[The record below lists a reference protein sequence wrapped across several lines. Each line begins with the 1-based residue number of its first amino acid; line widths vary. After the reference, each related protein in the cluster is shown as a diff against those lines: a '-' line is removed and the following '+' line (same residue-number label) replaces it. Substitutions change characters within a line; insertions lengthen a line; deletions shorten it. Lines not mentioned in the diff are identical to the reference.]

1 MTEAVRTP
9 DDRFAKLPGY
19 AFAPNYCN
27 DLKGYEG
34 LRLHYLDE
42 GARGARETFLCLH
55 GQPTWSYLY
64 RKLIPAVTTAG
75 HRAVA
80 PDYFGFGR
88 SDKPV
93 EDALYTFDFHR
104 NALIDLVERLD
115 LKNITLVCQDWGG
128 LLGLT
133 LPMDMPERFSKLL
146 VMNTMFATGDRP
158 LSEGFI
164 AWRAWSAA
172 NPDMAVGKLM
182 ARACPLL
189 APAGEVRQPMTLLIP
204 ICAPR
209 LVCAASRNLC
219 RTVLTPMARR
229 YHAVRETVA
238 GGMVGQELHGDRHDR
253 SGAGAARHAWA
264 GAAHPQLPATDRGR
278 RGRAFRAGMG
288 AAVHAAGVAG
298 PGLRWR
304 SESS

>member
-1 MTEAVRTP
+1 MSEAVRTP

-19 AFAPNYCN
+19 AFAPNYRD

-42 GARGARETFLCLH
+42 GAHGAKETFLCLH

-64 RKLIPAVTTAG
+64 RKLIPTVTAAG

-104 NALIDLVERLD
+104 NALIALAQQLD

-146 VMNTMFATGDRP
+146 VMNTMLGTGDRP
-158 LSEGFI
+158 LTEGFI
-164 AWRAWSAA
+164 AWRAWCAA

-189 APAGEVRQPMTLLIP
+189 EPAEAAAYDAPYADMRAKAGVRRFPQ
-204 ICAPR
+204 
-209 LVCAASRNLC
+209 LVPDSLEA
-219 RTVLTPMARR
+219 
-229 YHAVRETVA
+229 
-238 GGMVGQELHGDRHDR
+238 D
-253 SGAGAARHAWA
+253 GAALSRRAREWWKCEWSGKSCMVIGMTDPVLGPPVMRALAQFIRNCPPPIEVAEAGHFVQEWA
-264 GAAHPQLPATDRGR
+264 PLFMPQALQVLA
-278 RGRAFRAGMG
+278 
-288 AAVHAAGVAG
+288 
-298 PGLRWR
+298 
-304 SESS
+304 